1 MAAKINVK
9 NSFVYLA
16 LLFCVIALGFVLV
29 SVFRFADKGF
39 QLSDETFYLRY
50 SLNFNSSNFG
60 VTNFGLLNKLFCFG
74 HPTLINLRLAKLIYQ
89 SLAILIFTF
98 SLFKFLDLKGFSI
111 GKTQKVFILVI
122 ALMASFCNYDY
133 LPMTLSYNTW
143 SLILTALFFSV
154 IFFEYAAINLSGSLI
169 TSVIFG
175 FLCFSLFL
183 AKLPNAVIMV
193 FMYVV
198 FNLFSIKNNT
208 LIKFAGA
215 LIGSCLGYFVFLNN
229 FQDLINIIDNYYVTL
244 FEVKHVQANSFFTQ
258 LHDFFLFC
266 VQKQYV
272 LLELALVLLSV
283 LVKLLLHK
291 YKTMAA
297 CLILLTN
304 YAFASTFFK
313 GNSVE
318 LYNDFMAATIL
329 IINSFLFTY
338 LFYEKRGLPLP
349 KKDFAF
355 IIIFLLL
362 TPFLLMLGTDNQFY
376 YTSSQTMVFSIMAI
390 LIYQIYARQLNL
402 YFLALQSSV
411 ICIFIFC
418 ILYQGAVK
426 TPYRQNDLQ
435 VKSYPMHFSEPLEG
449 IYESYESFVDFTTMK
464 VLVNTFNGNNKPVV
478 TFFNHIGLSYLTNC
492 KVFPETIIS
501 DGDHVMYYNEYIL
514 TRYNFD
520 DRFDLIVVPETV
532 ENNDKFK
539 VMFSKYGVFLKENYL
554 LQYVY
559 KFLSTGEKVYFYK
572 KQVKNGS

>member
-1 MAAKINVK
+1 
-9 NSFVYLA
+9 
-16 LLFCVIALGFVLV
+16 
-29 SVFRFADKGF
+29 
-39 QLSDETFYLRY
+39 
-50 SLNFNSSNFG
+50 
-60 VTNFGLLNKLFCFG
+60 
-74 HPTLINLRLAKLIYQ
+74 
-89 SLAILIFTF
+89 
-98 SLFKFLDLKGFSI
+98 
-111 GKTQKVFILVI
+111 
-122 ALMASFCNYDY
+122 
-133 LPMTLSYNTW
+133 
-143 SLILTALFFSV
+143 
-154 IFFEYAAINLSGSLI
+154 
-169 TSVIFG
+169 
-175 FLCFSLFL
+175 
-183 AKLPNAVIMV
+183 
-193 FMYVV
+193 
-198 FNLFSIKNNT
+198 
-208 LIKFAGA
+208 
-215 LIGSCLGYFVFLNN
+215 
-229 FQDLINIIDNYYVTL
+229 
-244 FEVKHVQANSFFTQ
+244 
-258 LHDFFLFC
+258 
-266 VQKQYV
+266 
-272 LLELALVLLSV
+272 
-283 LVKLLLHK
+283 
-291 YKTMAA
+291 
-297 CLILLTN
+297 
-304 YAFASTFFK
+304 
-313 GNSVE
+313 
-318 LYNDFMAATIL
+318 
-329 IINSFLFTY
+329 
-338 LFYEKRGLPLP
+338 LFYEKRVLPLP

-376 YTSSQTMVFSIMAI
+376 YTSSQTMVFSIMAF

-418 ILYQGAVK
+418 VLYQGAVK
-426 TPYRQNDLQ
+426 TPYRQYDLQ